1 MLSIMPD
8 LVTDYRLLIAEVYE
22 LAGLSRRI
30 SEREAAEGGMTVAR
44 WHILSVVSAE
54 PLTVPAIGRRLG
66 LVRQAVQRVADD
78 LVEAGHLRPEPNPAH
93 RRSMLYSITPE
104 GVRILD
110 RLWAASEPRRLN
122 MLADSGVTAADLRHA
137 RTTLRHLIESLAKR
151 PLET

>member
-1 MLSIMPD
+1 MLSNMPD

-30 SEREAAEGGMTVAR
+30 SEREAAESGMTVAR
-44 WHILSVVSAE
+44 WHILSVVSEE

-78 LVEAGHLRPEPNPAH
+78 LVEAGQLRPEPNPAH

-104 GVRILD
+104 GARVLD
-110 RLWAASEPRRLN
+110 RLWAASEPRRLD

-137 RTTLRHLIESLAKR
+137 RTTLRSLIESLTER
-151 PLET
+151 P